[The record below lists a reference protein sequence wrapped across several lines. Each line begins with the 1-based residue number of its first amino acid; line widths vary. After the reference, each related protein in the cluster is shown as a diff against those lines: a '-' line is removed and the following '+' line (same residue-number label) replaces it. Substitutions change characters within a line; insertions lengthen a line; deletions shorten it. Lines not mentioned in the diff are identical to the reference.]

1 MTSSRALL
9 SALALLAALAAVGT
23 AFATPA
29 DQQPAVARSGG
40 TLAEP
45 VEPVVEL
52 RGGGSVAPS
61 TAESAQTADAGEAA
75 DGPRAQAGQAEQPTT
90 PGGEEQDA
98 EVAPAEES
106 SQALVEDPATEELAG
121 PVADA
126 GGGGLLR
133 PASSSARWRSSDLAC
148 CSLERPSG
156 RAATCPHIAAAISS
170 AAPPGL

>member
-29 DQQPAVARSGG
+29 DQESAVARSGG

-52 RGGGSVAPS
+52 RGGGNMAPS
-61 TAESAQTADAGEAA
+61 TDESAHTAAAGEAA

-90 PGGEEQDA
+90 PGAEEQSGG
-98 EVAPAEES
+98 EPPVEES
-106 SQALVEDPATEELAG
+106 AQILAEDPATEELAG
-121 PVADA
+121 PVADT
-126 GGGGLLR
+126 GGGGLPSTGLELAAMAIVGLGLLFLGAALR
-133 PASSSARWRSSDLAC
+133 PRRDVPAHRR
-148 CSLERPSG
+148 
-156 RAATCPHIAAAISS
+156 
-170 AAPPGL
+170 

>member
-9 SALALLAALAAVGT
+9 SAMALLAALAAVGT

-29 DQQPAVARSGG
+29 DQQSAVSRSGG

-75 DGPRAQAGQAEQPTT
+75 DGPRAQAGQAEQPTAIG
-90 PGGEEQDA
+90 GGEQSGE
-98 EVAPAEES
+98 EPPAEQS
-106 SQALVEDPATEELAG
+106 TQTLVEDPATEELAG
-121 PVADA
+121 PVADT
-126 GGGGLLR
+126 GGDGLPSTGLELGAMAIVGLGLLFLGAALR
-133 PASSSARWRSSDLAC
+133 PRRDL
-148 CSLERPSG
+148 
-156 RAATCPHIAAAISS
+156 RAHRRRD
-170 AAPPGL
+170 

>member
-29 DQQPAVARSGG
+29 DQRSAVSRSGG

-61 TAESAQTADAGEAA
+61 TAESEQTADAGEET
-75 DGPRAQAGQAEQPTT
+75 DGPHAHAGQAEQPTT
-90 PGGEEQDA
+90 PGGEEQTA
-98 EVAPAEES
+98 EAAPAEAS
-106 SQALVEDPATEELAG
+106 SQTLVEDPATEELAG
-121 PVADA
+121 PVADT
-126 GGGGLLR
+126 GGGGLPSTGLELGAMAIVGLGLLFLGAALR
-133 PASSSARWRSSDLAC
+133 PRRDVP
-148 CSLERPSG
+148 R
-156 RAATCPHIAAAISS
+156 R
-170 AAPPGL
+170 

>member
-1 MTSSRALL
+1 MASSRALL

-29 DQQPAVARSGG
+29 DQESAVARSGG

-52 RGGGSVAPS
+52 RGGGSMAPS

-90 PGGEEQDA
+90 PGGGEQTA

-106 SQALVEDPATEELAG
+106 SQTLVEDPATEELAG
-121 PVADA
+121 PVADT
-126 GGGGLLR
+126 GGGGLPSTGLELGAMAIVGLGLLFLGAALR
-133 PASSSARWRSSDLAC
+133 PRRDVPAHRRRD
-148 CSLERPSG
+148 
-156 RAATCPHIAAAISS
+156 
-170 AAPPGL
+170 

>member
-1 MTSSRALL
+1 MASSRALL

-29 DQQPAVARSGG
+29 DQESAVARSGG

-90 PGGEEQDA
+90 PGGGEQTA

-106 SQALVEDPATEELAG
+106 SQTLVEDPATEELAG
-121 PVADA
+121 PVADT
-126 GGGGLLR
+126 GGGGLPSTGLELGAMAIVGLGLLFLGAALR
-133 PASSSARWRSSDLAC
+133 P
-148 CSLERPSG
+148 G
-156 RAATCPHIAAAISS
+156 RDVPAHRRRD
-170 AAPPGL
+170 